1 MFTLDLVIN
10 PIILSVVFFVAILF
24 GYSLGR
30 KRLTKSR
37 ARVKELEDEMMSS
50 HSEILELQ
58 KVYVDLENK
67 LKDLSFNGIAKDQSI
82 PVIPMKINGK
92 DNSKEKATKWDA
104 GPRS

>member
-1 MFTLDLVIN
+1 MFTLDFIIN
-10 PIILSVVFFVAILF
+10 PIIISVVFVVAILF

-30 KRLTKSR
+30 KRLTKTR

-58 KVYVDLENK
+58 RVYVNLENK
-67 LKDLSFNGIAKDQSI
+67 LKDLSFTGLPKDQSI

-92 DNSKEKATKWDA
+92 DTSKEKATK
-104 GPRS
+104 